1 MNTLEAIA
9 KRYSCRSY
17 KLEQISEEALEA
29 ILKAGMAAPV
39 GSGAY
44 DSLHITVV
52 QDWDLLN
59 EISDAV
65 TEMVSKIFGR
75 RMDKNFG
82 APTMIIVSAK
92 PGRMPGMEY
101 ANAACVLE
109 NMLIAATSLGID
121 NIIHGGGSA
130 VVAQSEELMQKL
142 GIPEGFKPTLC
153 ASFGYAVEKTPAK
166 NHTIAVNRV

>member
-1 MNTLEAIA
+1 MTALEAIA

-17 KLEQISEEALEA
+17 KPEQIPEEALTE

-39 GSGAY
+39 GSAAY
-44 DSLHITVV
+44 DTLHITVI
-52 QDWDLLN
+52 QSWELLN

-65 TEMVSKIFGR
+65 SEMVSKIFGR
-75 RMDKNFG
+75 KVDKNFG
-82 APTMIIVSAK
+82 APTMIIVSAQ

-130 VVAQSEELMQKL
+130 VVAQSQELMQKL
-142 GIPEGFKPTLC
+142 AIPEGFKPALC
-153 ASFGYAVEKTPAK
+153 ASFGYAIQEEAPK
-166 NHTIAVNRV
+166 NHTITVNRV

>member
-1 MNTLEAIA
+1 MTALEAIA

-17 KLEQISEEALEA
+17 KPEQIPEEALDA

-39 GSGAY
+39 GTAAY
-44 DSLHITVV
+44 DTLHITVI
-52 QDWDLLN
+52 QNWDLLN
-59 EISDAV
+59 EISEAV
-65 TEMVSKIFGR
+65 TEMVSKIFGK

-82 APTMIIVSAK
+82 APTMIIVSSK

-109 NMLIAATSLGID
+109 NMLIAATGLGID

-130 VVAQSEELMQKL
+130 VVAQSEDLMRKL
-142 GIPEGFKPTLC
+142 AIPEGFKPTLC
-153 ASFGYAVEKTPAK
+153 ASFGYAVQEEAPK
-166 NHTIAVNRV
+166 NHTITVNRV

>member
-9 KRYSCRSY
+9 KRYSCRNY
-17 KLEQISEEALEA
+17 KPEQISEETLNE

-39 GSGAY
+39 GSAAY
-44 DSLHITVV
+44 DSLHITVI

-59 EISDAV
+59 TISNAV
-65 TEMVSKIFGR
+65 TDMVEKLLGK

-92 PGRMPGMEY
+92 PGMMPGIEY

-109 NMLIAATSLGID
+109 NMLIAATSMGVD
-121 NIIHGGGSA
+121 NIIWGGGSA
-130 VVAQSEELMQKL
+130 VVAQSEELMKQL
-142 GIPEGFKPTLC
+142 NIPDGFKPALC
-153 ASFGYAVEKTPAK
+153 ASFGYAVNEESAK
-166 NHTIAVNRV
+166 EHNISVTRI